1 MEITIISKKKK
12 DYLLIET
19 KAILVTT
26 ADLISQ
32 SQLLYD
38 EIVKHDFKKA
48 LIDESDTRLPN
59 DLIPYFDLVKNYVAE
74 FPAEIR
80 QLKIAIV
87 TDKAYEVIANTW
99 ETLCASRGLNYC
111 AFTSIGQAEEWLLG

>member
-32 SQLLYD
+32 SQLLYE
-38 EIVKHDFKKA
+38 EIVKHG
-48 LIDESDTRLPN
+48 
-59 DLIPYFDLVKNYVAE
+59 
-74 FPAEIR
+74 
-80 QLKIAIV
+80 LKYSLMNQKQGYRMI
-87 TDKAYEVIANTW
+87 
-99 ETLCASRGLNYC
+99 
-111 AFTSIGQAEEWLLG
+111 